1 MSLETSF
8 ASRLEELRQIL
19 VEERD
24 CIRELNMERLMEL
37 QEKKK
42 DLLPLLEKEKDLSS
56 HIQELA
62 RSIRF
67 ENRRNAYLL
76 KLSLNWIRS
85 LMEMFGRSKQPA
97 AYGRSGHQVFMQMGG
112 GLLSGKV

>member
-1 MSLETSF
+1 MSPDTPFANCLED
-8 ASRLEELRQIL
+8 LRQLL

-24 CIRELNMERLMEL
+24 CIRELNMDRLTEL
-37 QEKKK
+37 QERKK
-42 DLLPLLEKEKDLSS
+42 DLLPIIEK
-56 HIQELA
+56 QEGVSADQQEMA
-62 RSIRF
+62 RNIRF

-76 KLSLNWIRS
+76 KFSLNWIRN

-97 AYGRSGHQVFMQMGG
+97 SYGRNGNQVTLQMGG